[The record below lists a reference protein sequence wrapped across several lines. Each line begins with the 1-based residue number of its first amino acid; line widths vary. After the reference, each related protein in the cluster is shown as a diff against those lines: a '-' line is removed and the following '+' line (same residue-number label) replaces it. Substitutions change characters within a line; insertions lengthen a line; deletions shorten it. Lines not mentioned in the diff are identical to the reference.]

1 MNSSRFTF
9 PRQVWTHLIRP
20 YWTSNDRWIAL
31 GLLLANMLLVG
42 FFVYISILT
51 NYWSNDF
58 YSALQELN
66 GDAFFRLLG
75 KFAILAFFAIT
86 IFVAKYYL
94 LRILEIRW
102 REWMTHHLLERW
114 THNRRYYTLQ
124 IKGDGTDNPDQRIA
138 EDTHHFIESSL
149 SLSLGFFQQI
159 CTLVTFLGV
168 LWVLSGVLT
177 FSLGGVAF
185 SIPGFMCWAALLYA
199 AGGSLVSYYLG
210 RPLIRLNYE
219 HEKREADFRY
229 SLVRF
234 RDNMEGVA
242 LYQGEAQEKDIFSL
256 RFSHV
261 VKNFHDIVKRS
272 LCISTWNS
280 FYGQVNVIFPMVL
293 AAPRLFAKE
302 LTFGGLMQTLS
313 AFNHVSNA
321 LAFFVDNYPSIASWQ
336 ATTNRLLEFKQN
348 LEGFSPPPLNH
359 RTHGKEEI
367 HVSCET
373 ISLPHGVILN
383 ENINLVFK
391 KGEHSLIT
399 GPTGIGKSTMARV
412 IAGLWPYGEGEIRI
426 PSSSFLF
433 LPQKPYMPLGSLKAV
448 LHYPTSTGL
457 AKEAED
463 VLIAVGLAPFVD
475 RLEEVNDWARVL
487 SLGEQQRMSIARAL
501 LTKPRWLFLDEA
513 TSAMDEASEAQ
524 LYRVLKAYLP
534 QTTLISIGHRE
545 SLKTL
550 HDREIGLGES
560 PSYLEVA
567 VA

>member
-1 MNSSRFTF
+1 
-9 PRQVWTHLIRP
+9 
-20 YWTSNDRWIAL
+20 
-31 GLLLANMLLVG
+31 
-42 FFVYISILT
+42 
-51 NYWSNDF
+51 
-58 YSALQELN
+58 
-66 GDAFFRLLG
+66 
-75 KFAILAFFAIT
+75 
-86 IFVAKYYL
+86 
-94 LRILEIRW
+94 
-102 REWMTHHLLERW
+102 MTQHLLERW

-124 IKGDGTDNPDQRIA
+124 LKGDGTDNPDQRIA
-138 EDTHHFIESSL
+138 EDTHHFIDSSL
-149 SLSLGFFQQI
+149 SLSLGFFQQV

-177 FSLGGVAF
+177 FSFGGMTF

-199 AGGSLVSYYLG
+199 VAGSLVSYYLG

-242 LYQGEAQEKDIFSL
+242 LYQGEAQEKGIFSL

-280 FYGQVNVIFPMVL
+280 FYGQVNVIFPMLL

-321 LAFFVDNYPSIASWQ
+321 LAFFVDNYPSIASWR

-348 LEGFSPPPLNH
+348 LEESSPSPLVH
-359 RTHGKEEI
+359 ATHEPEEI

-373 ISLPHGVILN
+373 ISLPHGAILS
-383 ENINLVFK
+383 ENINLIFRQ
-391 KGEHSLIT
+391 GEHALIT
-399 GPTGIGKSTMARV
+399 GPTGIGKSTMTRV
-412 IAGLWPYGEGEIRI
+412 IAGLWTYGKGEIRV

-433 LPQKPYMPLGSLKAV
+433 LPQKPYMPLGSLNEA
-448 LHYPTSTGL
+448 LHYPASTGS
-457 AKEAED
+457 AKETED
-463 VLIAVGLAPFVD
+463 VLIAVGLAPFID

-487 SLGEQQRMSIARAL
+487 SLGEQQRIAIARAL
-501 LTKPRWLFLDEA
+501 LSKPLWLILDEA
-513 TSAMDEASEAQ
+513 TSAMDEGSEAQ

-534 QTTLISIGHRE
+534 QTTLISVGHRE

-550 HDREIGLGES
+550 HDREIHLGES
-560 PSYLEVA
+560 PSFVEAA